1 MAIVYRPAR
10 ADELQATQQL
20 IVGSINDLTERHG
33 FGAMATV
40 RTPEFQLFSLS
51 DDPGGLWTA
60 EEDGEIVGSAFAWAC
75 GDLWFLAELFVSPD
89 RQSKGIGNE
98 LLRRML
104 DHATA
109 RGASCR
115 ALLTFTF
122 NRTSQA
128 IYIRHG
134 MFPRFPVYMFGVARE
149 ALLNRLPATRHRS
162 IPVENTDA
170 HRALLVDIDGSALG
184 VSREKH
190 HRYLS
195 DDATLKGFLLYAGD
209 ACAAYVYVSKLGHV
223 GPFAVTRGQDVA
235 PAFATALSL
244 AAETGT
250 SHVSAFIPGASE
262 AALTVAT
269 GAGMRITFPML
280 LMSSHQF
287 GDWSR
292 YLPRNPGFM

>member
-1 MAIVYRPAR
+1 MIVYRPAR

-40 RTPEFQLFSLS
+40 RTPEFQLFSLN
-51 DDPGGLWTA
+51 DDPAGLWTA

-75 GDLWFLAELFVSPD
+75 GDLWFLAELFVSPE

-104 DHATA
+104 DHADA
-109 RGASCR
+109 SGATCK

-128 IYIRHG
+128 LYIRHG
-134 MFPRFPVYMFGVARE
+134 MFPRCPVYMFGGAPDAVVAR
-149 ALLNRLPATRHRS
+149 LLPNRLRTAS
-162 IPVENTDA
+162 IQNTDA
-170 HRALLVDIDGSALG
+170 HRALLAGIDTSALG

-190 HRYLS
+190 HRYLAG
-195 DDATLKGFLLYAGD
+195 DATMKGFLLYAGD
-209 ACAAYVYVSKLGHV
+209 ACAGYAYVNGFGHV
-223 GPFAVTRGQDVA
+223 GPVAVAAGQAVA
-235 PAFATALSL
+235 PAFATALAL
-244 AAETGT
+244 AAGMGAPQ
-250 SHVSAFIPGASE
+250 VSAFIPGASE

-269 GAGMRITFPML
+269 AAGMRINFPML
-280 LMSSHQF
+280 LMSSREF

>member
-1 MAIVYRPAR
+1 MGIIYRPAR

-40 RTPEFQLFSLS
+40 RTPEFQVFSLH
-51 DDPGGLWTA
+51 DDPGGLWTTD
-60 EEDGEIVGSAFAWAC
+60 EDGQIVGSAFAWAC
-75 GDLWFLAELFVSPD
+75 GDLWFLAELFVSPE

-104 DHATA
+104 DHA
-109 RGASCR
+109 GASGATCK

-128 IYIRHG
+128 LYIRHG
-134 MFPRFPVYMFGVARE
+134 MFPRCPVYMFGAAADAVTA
-149 ALLNRLPATRHRS
+149 RLPAERLDTAPIQR
-162 IPVENTDA
+162 TDA
-170 HRALLVDIDGSALG
+170 HRALLADIDASALG

-190 HRYLS
+190 HRYLAGE
-195 DDATLKGFLLYAGD
+195 ATMKGYLLFAGD
-209 ACAAYVYVSKLGHV
+209 ACVGYAYVNSFGHV
-223 GPFAVTRGQDVA
+223 GPLAVTASAAIA
-235 PAFATALSL
+235 PAFATALAL
-244 AAETGT
+244 AAGTGARQI
-250 SHVSAFIPGASE
+250 SAFIPGASE

-269 GAGMRITFPML
+269 AAGMRINLPML
-280 LMSSHQF
+280 LMSSREF